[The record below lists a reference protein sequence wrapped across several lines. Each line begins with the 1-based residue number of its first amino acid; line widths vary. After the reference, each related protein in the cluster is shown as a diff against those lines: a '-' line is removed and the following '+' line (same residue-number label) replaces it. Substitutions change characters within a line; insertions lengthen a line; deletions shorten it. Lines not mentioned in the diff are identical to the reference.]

1 MALRAKW
8 SIRIDELPTRL
19 AFGDE
24 ADAVQPVLVSLLIE
38 GLAPDE
44 PGRREDCFDAAPV
57 CDWIT
62 GSWTKSAATPLIET
76 RVNQLL
82 LFLFAHD
89 RRVQS
94 AWVALVRLSVPPHA
108 ARIAVE
114 RSASRSQFQMRLRDS
129 SS

>member
-19 AFGDE
+19 AFGDA
-24 ADAVQPVLVSLLIE
+24 ADAVLQPLLVSLLIE

-62 GSWTKSAATPLIET
+62 GPWTKSAATPLIET

-89 RRVQS
+89 KRVQS
-94 AWVALVRLSVPPHA
+94 A
-108 ARIAVE
+108 
-114 RSASRSQFQMRLRDS
+114 
-129 SS
+129 